1 MSERP
6 AMSAKAVSRRGLHV
20 RSMISVLTII
30 VLWEAVARAGL
41 TPALFL
47 PPFTKV
53 ISEWWAVCA
62 DGSLPLDL
70 AVSLS
75 RAAAGLGLAAAVGV
89 PLGIAMARSRF
100 LHWLFDPVVALA
112 FPSPKIA
119 FLPIFILWFGIYS
132 LSKILLVAFAC
143 VSPILIGS
151 FAAASS
157 VNRVLIWSA
166 ASLGTS
172 RLGMLFRIV
181 LPAAWPRIFAGLRV
195 ALPVS
200 LITTFTAEMVSGG
213 GGMGA
218 TLMYSQRFFESPT
231 VFAYILTMLG
241 VGLLLDFVM
250 LRLQAASAW
259 SQPS

>member
-1 MSERP
+1 MT
-6 AMSAKAVSRRGLHV
+6 AKATKTVSRRGLFA
-20 RSMISVLTII
+20 RSLVSVLTII

-53 ISEWWAVCA
+53 ISEWWTVCA

-75 RAAAGLGLAAAVGV
+75 RAAVGLCLATAIGV
-89 PLGIAMARSRF
+89 PLGIAMASNRF
-100 LHWLFDPVVALA
+100 LPWLFDPVVALA

-143 VSPILIGS
+143 VFPILIGS

-157 VNRVLIWSA
+157 VNRVLLWSA
-166 ASLGTS
+166 ASMGTS
-172 RLGMLFRIV
+172 RM
-181 LPAAWPRIFAGLRV
+181 
-195 ALPVS
+195 
-200 LITTFTAEMVSGG
+200 
-213 GGMGA
+213 
-218 TLMYSQRFFESPT
+218 
-231 VFAYILTMLG
+231 TM
-241 VGLLLDFVM
+241 
-250 LRLQAASAW
+250 
-259 SQPS
+259 

>member
-1 MSERP
+1 MT
-6 AMSAKAVSRRGLHV
+6 ATATKTVSQRGLYA

-30 VLWEAVARAGL
+30 VLWEAAARAGL
-41 TPALFL
+41 ASPLFL

-53 ISEWWAVCA
+53 MAEWWAVCT

-75 RAAAGLGLAAAVGV
+75 RAAVGLCLATAIGV

-100 LHWLFDPVVALA
+100 LHWLFDPVIALA

-132 LSKILLVAFAC
+132 FSKILLVAFAC
-143 VSPILIGS
+143 VFPILIGS

-157 VNRVLIWSA
+157 VNRVWIWSA

-172 RLGMLFRIV
+172 RISMLFRIV
-181 LPAAWPRIFAGLRV
+181 LPAAWPRIFASLRV

-231 VFAYILTMLG
+231 VLAYILTMLG
-241 VGLLLDFVM
+241 VGLLLDFIM
-250 LRLQAASAW
+250 LKLQAASAW
-259 SQPS
+259 STAP

>member
-1 MSERP
+1 MME
-6 AMSAKAVSRRGLHV
+6 KAISQRGLFF
-20 RSMISVLTII
+20 RSLASVFVFVVI
-30 VLWEAVARAGL
+30 WEAVARAGFA
-41 TPALFL
+41 PALFL

-53 ISEWWAVCA
+53 IAEWWSVCV
-62 DGSLPLDL
+62 DGSLPVDL
-70 AVSLS
+70 GISLS
-75 RAAAGLGLAAAVGV
+75 RAAVGLCLATAIGV
-89 PLGIAMARSRF
+89 PLGIAMARSRL
-100 LHWLFDPVVALA
+100 LHWLFDPVIALA

-143 VSPILIGS
+143 VFPILIGS

-166 ASLGTS
+166 ASMGTS
-172 RLGMLFRIV
+172 NAAVLFRIV
-181 LPAAWPRIFAGLRV
+181 LPAAWPRIFASLRV
-195 ALPVS
+195 ALPVA

-231 VFAYILTMLG
+231 VFAYILTMLV

-250 LRLQAASAW
+250 LKAQAASAW
-259 SQPS
+259 SQPA

>member
-1 MSERP
+1 MSS
-6 AMSAKAVSRRGLHV
+6 MTAKAVSQRGLFL
-20 RSMISVLTII
+20 RSLTSVLVI
-30 VLWEAVARAGL
+30 VVTWEAAARAGL
-41 TPALFL
+41 ASALFL

-53 ISEWWAVCA
+53 MVEWWSVCA

-70 AVSLS
+70 IVSLS
-75 RAAAGLGLAAAVGV
+75 RAAVGLCLATAIGV
-89 PLGIAMARSRF
+89 PLGIAMASNRF
-100 LHWLFDPVVALA
+100 LHWLFDPVIALA

-143 VSPILIGS
+143 VFPILIGS
-151 FAAASS
+151 FAAASA
-157 VNRVLIWSA
+157 VNRVWIWSA
-166 ASLGTS
+166 YSMGS
-172 RLGMLFRIV
+172 SNVGVLFRIV
-181 LPAAWPRIFAGLRV
+181 LPAAWPRIFASLRV
-195 ALPVS
+195 ALPVA

-241 VGLLLDFVM
+241 VGLMLDFLM
-250 LRLQAASAW
+250 LKVQAASPVLSAA
-259 SQPS
+259 P

>member
-1 MSERP
+1 MNRT
-6 AMSAKAVSRRGLHV
+6 MTAKAVTQRGLFV
-20 RSMISVLTII
+20 RSLVSVLVI
-30 VLWEAVARAGL
+30 VVIWEATARAGL
-41 TPALFL
+41 ASALFL

-53 ISEWWAVCA
+53 MVEWWSVCA

-70 AVSLS
+70 IVSLA
-75 RAAAGLGLAAAVGV
+75 RAGVGLCLATAIGV

-100 LHWLFDPVVALA
+100 LHWLFDPVIALA

-132 LSKILLVAFAC
+132 FSKILLVAFAC
-143 VSPILIGS
+143 VFPILIGS

-166 ASLGTS
+166 TSMGTS
-172 RLGMLFRIV
+172 NVGVLFRVV
-181 LPAAWPRIFAGLRV
+181 LPAAWPRIFAALRV

-259 SQPS
+259 SQSA

>member
-1 MSERP
+1 MSS
-6 AMSAKAVSRRGLHV
+6 MTAKAVSQRGLFV
-20 RSMISVLTII
+20 RSLVSVLVI
-30 VLWEAVARAGL
+30 VGIWEAAARAGL
-41 TPALFL
+41 APALFL

-53 ISEWWAVCA
+53 MVEWWSVCA

-70 AVSLS
+70 SLC
-75 RAAAGLGLAAAVGV
+75 LAPAIGV
-89 PLGIAMARSRF
+89 PLGIAMARSRL
-100 LHWLFDPVVALA
+100 LHWLFDPVIALA

-143 VSPILIGS
+143 VFPILIGTL
-151 FAAASS
+151 AAASS
-157 VNRVLIWSA
+157 VNRVWIWSA
-166 ASLGTS
+166 ASMGTS
-172 RLGMLFRIV
+172 DAGMLFRIV
-181 LPAAWPRIFAGLRV
+181 LPAAWPRIFAALRV

-241 VGLLLDFVM
+241 VGLLLDFLM
-250 LRLQAASAW
+250 LKIQAASPVLSAA
-259 SQPS
+259 P

>member
-1 MSERP
+1 MSG
-6 AMSAKAVSRRGLHV
+6 AVTAKEVSQRGLFI
-20 RSMISVLTII
+20 RSLISVFTIVI
-30 VLWEAVARAGL
+30 IWEAAARAGL

-47 PPFTKV
+47 PPFTRV
-53 ISEWWAVCA
+53 VGEWWTVCA

-70 AVSLS
+70 GVSLA
-75 RAAAGLGLAAAVGV
+75 RAAVGLCFATAVGV

-100 LHWLFDPVVALA
+100 LHWLFDPVIALA

-143 VSPILIGS
+143 VFPILIGS
-151 FAAASS
+151 FAAATS

-166 ASLGTS
+166 ASMGSSSLGV
-172 RLGMLFRIV
+172 LFRIV
-181 LPAAWPRIFAGLRV
+181 LPAAWPRIFASLRV

-241 VGLLLDFVM
+241 VGLLLDFLM
-250 LRLQAASAW
+250 LKLQAASAW

>member
-1 MSERP
+1 MNRRRDRHEWR
-6 AMSAKAVSRRGLHV
+6 AMTATATKTVSQRGLYA

-30 VLWEAVARAGL
+30 VLWEAAARAGL
-41 TPALFL
+41 ASPLFL

-53 ISEWWAVCA
+53 MAEWWAVCA

-70 AVSLS
+70 SVSLS
-75 RAAAGLGLAAAVGV
+75 RAAVGLCLATAICV
-89 PLGIAMARSRF
+89 PFGIAMAGRCL
-100 LHWLFDPVVALA
+100 LHWLFDPVIALA

-143 VSPILIGS
+143 VFPILIGS
-151 FAAASS
+151 FAAATS

-166 ASLGTS
+166 TSMGTS
-172 RLGMLFRIV
+172 NAGGLLRIV
-181 LPAAWPRIFAGLRV
+181 LPAGGPAVFPPLRV

-231 VFAYILTMLG
+231 VFAYIL
-241 VGLLLDFVM
+241 
-250 LRLQAASAW
+250 
-259 SQPS
+259 

>member
-1 MSERP
+1 MAETVG
-6 AMSAKAVSRRGLHV
+6 KLGLWI
-20 RSMISVLTII
+20 RSTISVLMI
-30 VLWEAVARAGL
+30 VVAWEAVARAGL
-41 TPALFL
+41 VSSLFL

-53 ISEWWAVCA
+53 MSEWWAVCA

-70 AVSLS
+70 GVSLS
-75 RAAAGLGLAAAVGV
+75 RAAVGLMLATAIGV
-89 PLGIAMARSRF
+89 PIGIAMARNRV
-100 LHWLFDPVVALA
+100 LHWLFDPVIALA

-143 VSPILIGS
+143 VFPILIGS
-151 FAAASS
+151 FAAASG
-157 VNRVLIWSA
+157 VNRVWIWSA
-166 ASLGTS
+166 SSMGTS
-172 RLGMLFRIV
+172 DLGMLFRIV
-181 LPAAWPRIFAGLRV
+181 LPAAWPRIFAALRV

-231 VFAYILTMLG
+231 VFAYIITMLG
-241 VGLLLDFVM
+241 VGLLLDFAM
-250 LRLQAASAW
+250 LKLQAASNW

>member
-1 MSERP
+1 MNGIVT
-6 AMSAKAVSRRGLHV
+6 AKAIIQRGLFV
-20 RSMISVLTII
+20 RSLTSVLMIAVI
-30 VLWEAVARAGL
+30 WEAAARVGL
-41 TPALFL
+41 APALFL
-47 PPFTKV
+47 PPLTTV
-53 ISEWWAVCA
+53 VVEWWSVCA

-70 AVSLS
+70 GISLS
-75 RAAAGLGLAAAVGV
+75 RAAVGLCLATAIGV
-89 PLGIAMARSRF
+89 PLGLAMSRSRL
-100 LHWLFDPVVALA
+100 LHWLFDPVIALA

-143 VSPILIGS
+143 VFPILIGS

-166 ASLGTS
+166 ASMGTS
-172 RLGMLFRIV
+172 NAGALFRIV

-195 ALPVS
+195 ALPVA

-231 VFAYILTMLG
+231 VFAYILTMLA

-250 LRLQAASAW
+250 LKVQAASAW
-259 SQPS
+259 SQPA